1 MHPCVNDANDGCLVT
16 ALVTIS
22 YVFVVVIAVFEL
34 IILFNQLLI
43 YLFAVVFFPHSAIAG
58 THGNIKSQSF
68 WFKVKI
74 YAESFILE
82 TRIRY
87 LNV

>member
-22 YVFVVVIAVFEL
+22 YLFVVVIAVFYL
-34 IILFNQLLI
+34 VILFIHLLI
-43 YLFAVVFFPHSAIAG
+43 YLFVFFPHSAIAG